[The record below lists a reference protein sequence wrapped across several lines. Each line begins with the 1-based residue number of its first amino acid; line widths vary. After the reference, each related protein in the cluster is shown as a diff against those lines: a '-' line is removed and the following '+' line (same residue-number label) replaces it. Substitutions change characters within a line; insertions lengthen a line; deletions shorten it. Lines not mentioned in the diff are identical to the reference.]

1 MYGLFDRGAT
11 RVMRFALVV
20 LFALAAIGMGGR
32 AAAADASEV
41 NAPDKGGK
49 RFAVVWR
56 LSGDVSAT
64 MGAAGKPRKLRQG
77 DPVLVGETLRAAA
90 SAEAVLRTED
100 AGWIAVRPGA
110 VFVAERFVA
119 DGRASDEFVVR
130 IVTGA
135 LRMITGWIGHSNRDG
150 HRVTT
155 PTATIGIR
163 GTDHEPYVMTLEL
176 GEALG
181 QTAGTYD
188 KVNRGGTTLEARG
201 NRLDVEPGK
210 VGFARSPALPKTR
223 ALMSLLLPVLLD
235 KVPAFY
241 LPGQF
246 DAELDQLSQAS
257 EEESRRHLEERRK
270 AMPAPAVDA
279 VAQGARAPAISSP
292 ASSAPA
298 KPNGVTQP
306 DACGAT
312 RVARNWL
319 LQFDAG
325 VAKRRSD
332 AILRLVA
339 PEFTVRATVRGQDA
353 STTALELGRD
363 EFAQS
368 VVAALQGL
376 TDFRQ
381 RRLSVQGRPIE
392 PGACDRI
399 EIISVV
405 IEQGKRNGAAYRLE
419 SIESYVLEK
428 RAGKWL
434 AIRAETTQR

>member
-32 AAAADASEV
+32 AAAADAAEV

-163 GTDHEPYVMTLEL
+163 GTDH
-176 GEALG
+176 
-181 QTAGTYD
+181 
-188 KVNRGGTTLEARG
+188 
-201 NRLDVEPGK
+201 
-210 VGFARSPALPKTR
+210 
-223 ALMSLLLPVLLD
+223 
-235 KVPAFY
+235 
-241 LPGQF
+241 
-246 DAELDQLSQAS
+246 
-257 EEESRRHLEERRK
+257 
-270 AMPAPAVDA
+270 
-279 VAQGARAPAISSP
+279 
-292 ASSAPA
+292 
-298 KPNGVTQP
+298 
-306 DACGAT
+306 
-312 RVARNWL
+312 
-319 LQFDAG
+319 
-325 VAKRRSD
+325 
-332 AILRLVA
+332 
-339 PEFTVRATVRGQDA
+339 
-353 STTALELGRD
+353 
-363 EFAQS
+363 
-368 VVAALQGL
+368 
-376 TDFRQ
+376 
-381 RRLSVQGRPIE
+381 
-392 PGACDRI
+392 
-399 EIISVV
+399 
-405 IEQGKRNGAAYRLE
+405 
-419 SIESYVLEK
+419 
-428 RAGKWL
+428 
-434 AIRAETTQR
+434 